1 MPARFLLYKCTRGFP
16 VDEANVSI
24 NIIQTK
30 NNKQTMR
37 KLLQLTKTLLVATM
51 LGVGAT
57 SAWADGEK
65 RVLSSNDYTGGTTD
79 WNAPN
84 GNAVY
89 KDDGTSPR
97 KYYAQTYGNTSRN
110 ASTYKSV
117 SYSAGSG
124 YTTAAMTVS
133 GYNIEFDFLMRSGDV
148 DDRSQSEFIA
158 STTDVSKI
166 TANNYY
172 SGSDYIFSISQPMR
186 TNGNSSDYGSAISID
201 ETWYVNNLSNS
212 GTSITLTSTK
222 WYHVKLVVTA
232 TSVDYTISE
241 YTADGSSE
249 MTTIENGTGSLS
261 VASLPIIKGFWA
273 LVGRQ
278 KTTNGLLNFTNFEIY
293 DYTDIEQVTDP
304 AIAVAYAG
312 ANRTV
317 TITGGTSSKSNTVT
331 TYYTTD
337 GNDPTSSSSVYSE
350 PLNISADCTVK
361 AITISST
368 TTASSIVSEAVTVGK
383 LTLAAP
389 TFKKTAYSEG
399 SYTVTIADDQ
409 SGLQFVPASTTIKY
423 RIGTTGDF
431 SDYSS
436 AVVVPV
442 GKTLYAYS
450 EAANYTT
457 SSTASVAALSLPAM
471 TLAFG
476 QNYAGVVDADL
487 AMTVA
492 EGPAVSNAK
501 SSGTANYF
509 IPSKDGGTTAATNE
523 NISFYFNYNKDDTSQ
538 NKYWTLKTTGMYSAF
553 GRGNANVMISNLT
566 VGQIVEVSGSETFAA
581 SGMNKLDALCFGNTC
596 YYQATATSA
605 TLTLGR
611 QQTLYSINVYNLDN
625 EIVGAMDYST
635 NYFTT
640 WNTTPI
646 VINAGE
652 TGYYK
657 FVNHNNGG
665 TAYQNWYLF
674 AANDNKNYVVLRAD
688 NAQNNQTIDA
698 KEYTGTISSFPTSS
712 DIVADLCDATV
723 ELTVNLAKDGAT
735 YTLTSTAHITKADG
749 TVMTPDY
756 VFTQTD
762 LPASSMNL
770 FVSVEKNWL
779 EILEQA
785 VKKNITA
792 AGYATYYSNN
802 ALDFANAK
810 PAGLTASIITGATGA
825 TLNTTNVENV
835 PAETPV
841 LLAGAEGTYTIPV
854 IATSSPVVSGNKLE
868 GVHAATEK
876 TANTIYVLM
885 ASPKVGFY
893 SNNNAF
899 TVGANTAYLP
909 IDFASTGASAF
920 FLFDDGS
927 TTAIDA
933 MKTQQA
939 EDGVYY
945 NLAGQRVAQPTKGL
959 YIVNG
964 KKVVVK

>member
-1 MPARFLLYKCTRGFP
+1 MKT
-16 VDEANVSI
+16 
-24 NIIQTK
+24 
-30 NNKQTMR
+30 
-37 KLLQLTKTLLVATM
+37 KLLTIKSLLVA
-51 LGVGAT
+51 VGMCAGQ
-57 SAWADGEK
+57 SAWAGIVTLYSQNYESAVDA
-65 RVLSSNDYTGGTTD
+65 SSWTNNNNSSLNLKTGD
-79 WNAPN
+79 A
-84 GNAVY
+84 
-89 KDDGTSPR
+89 
-97 KYYAQTYGNTSRN
+97 TYGKYIEQTPSGSGNRGAYSDFGASMTGITSWTLEWDMKLVQGLCAERSQSAFAVGSATSVYTANNLSATNTYMYLTCDQVPIIDAAGAGKDNTAANRTTTWYFLN
-110 ASTYKSV
+110 AYGGSKQAINGGSDTDFTLSASEWYHYIV
-117 SYSAGSG
+117 SYSSGTVTVTIKNAAQTATVATVTYSTTLASDALRGFFSCVGRDAGSMDIDNILL
-124 YTTAAMTVS
+124 TTETTV
-133 GYNIEFDFLMRSGDV
+133 EV
-148 DDRSQSEFIA
+148 
-158 STTDVSKI
+158 VS
-166 TANNYY
+166 N
-172 SGSDYIFSISQPMR
+172 P
-186 TNGNSSDYGSAISID
+186 
-201 ETWYVNNLSNS
+201 
-212 GTSITLTSTK
+212 
-222 WYHVKLVVTA
+222 
-232 TSVDYTISE
+232 TI
-241 YTADGSSE
+241 
-249 MTTIENGTGSLS
+249 N
-261 VASLPIIKGFWA
+261 
-273 LVGRQ
+273 
-278 KTTNGLLNFTNFEIY
+278 
-293 DYTDIEQVTDP
+293 
-304 AIAVAYAG
+304 VAYAG

-317 TITGGTSSKSNTVT
+317 TITGGTSSDANSVT
-331 TYYTTD
+331 TYYTID
-337 GNDPTSSSSVYSE
+337 GTDPTSGSTTYNE
-350 PLNISADCTVK
+350 PFEVTADCTVK

-436 AVVVPV
+436 AVAVPV

-471 TLAFG
+471 TLNWEQSFKGVATTDFQMEITTDG
-476 QNYAGVVDADL
+476 GAISKGIAVAGD
-487 AMTVA
+487 
-492 EGPAVSNAK
+492 
-501 SSGTANYF
+501 ANYF
-509 IPSKDGGTTAATNE
+509 VPSEDGTNALTNANIGFYVAYASNGNHRRWKMYNNGTTGIWN
-523 NISFYFNYNKDDTSQ
+523 
-538 NKYWTLKTTGMYSAF
+538 MV
-553 GRGNANVMISNLT
+553 NANMDVHIYNLT
-566 VGQIVEVSGSETFAA
+566 AGQIVKVDGSALYAGSGVLTALTAFDYGSTRFYLVNSAGTGIVTVSGS
-581 SGMNKLDALCFGNTC
+581 GYVN
-596 YYQATATSA
+596 
-605 TLTLGR
+605 
-611 QQTLYSINVYNLDN
+611 SISVYNLDN

-640 WNTTPI
+640 WNTTPV

-665 TAYQNWYLF
+665 ASYQNWYLF

-749 TVMTPDY
+749 TVMAPDY
-756 VFTQTD
+756 VFTQTG

-802 ALDFANAK
+802 ALDFTNAK

-825 TLNTTNVENV
+825 TLNTTDVENV
-835 PAETPV
+835 PVETPV

-854 IATSSPVVSGNKLE
+854 IATSSTVVSGNKLQ

-909 IDFASTGASAF
+909 INFASTSASAF
-920 FLFDDGS
+920 YLFDDGS

-933 MKTQQA
+933 VKTQQA